1 MLITPL
7 NVPPT
12 HEMHTGSSMDAQD
25 FLVGEF
31 NAALRLWSD
40 ADPGLEVKWPLVMHI
55 CSCKVLS
62 PRSVVTTAAKA
73 QSLMELNSEMMQ
85 NGIHNHVVW

>member
-1 MLITPL
+1 
-7 NVPPT
+7 
-12 HEMHTGSSMDAQD
+12 MDAQD

-55 CSCKVLS
+55 CSCKVLN
-62 PRSVVTTAAKA
+62 PRSVVTTAAKK
-73 QSLMELNSEMMQ
+73 
-85 NGIHNHVVW
+85 HRV

>member
-12 HEMHTGSSMDAQD
+12 HENTGPSMDAQD
-25 FLVGEF
+25 FLVREF

-55 CSCKVLS
+55 CSCEVSS
-62 PRSVVTTAAKA
+62 PCSVVTTAAKA